1 MKTQSKRRP
10 QPLSPG
16 SSPNPFD
23 ILTEEIVCKI
33 LDHLHNDPFA
43 TKAFSLTC
51 KAFYFIESRHR
62 RILKPLR
69 PELLPRIFHRYP
81 FVSHLDLSMCPRV
94 DDNTLN
100 VISSTWKATLQS
112 INLSRSRFFTNAGLS
127 SLFVNCSG
135 LVEVDLC
142 NATQLTDLAASA
154 IAEAKNLERLSLA
167 RCKSITDMGIGCIAV
182 GCRKLRSL
190 SLKWCLRVGDLGV
203 ELIALKCKQIRSLD
217 LSYLPITEKSLNSVL
232 QLQHLEDL
240 VLEGCHGIDDDGLST
255 LDQSCK
261 SLKMLNLSNCQNV
274 THPGLSSLI
283 NGTEQLQ
290 QIILAYGSS
299 VTSDL
304 VKCLNAYS
312 KLQSIKL
319 DGCTVTWSGIKA
331 MASLN
336 APVKELSLSKCLGLT
351 DDGLSFLVQSHKD
364 LRKLDITCCRKIT
377 YTSID
382 IITNSCTYLTSL
394 RMESCSL
401 VPKEAFVLIGA
412 RCSFLEELDAT
423 DNEIDD
429 EGLKSI
435 SRCSKLSIL
444 KLGICS
450 NISDEGLAKVGS
462 SCSMLKEV
470 DLYSTPLAST
480 LIMTEILL
488 VQTTKCSYCQAE
500 GSEGLKDI
508 RSVAISDVGIA
519 AIGEG
524 CPALEMINIAYNDK
538 ITDNS
543 LISLSKCR
551 LLKALEIRGCPGVS
565 SIGLSAIAVGCKQLT
580 VLDIKK
586 CFNIND
592 NGMLPLAQFSQNL
605 KQINLSYCSVTDVGL
620 VALASISR
628 LQNMTILH
636 LAGLTPNGLA
646 AALLACRALTKV
658 KLHASFRPLLPQS
671 ILGYMEAHGCVFHWR
686 DKAFQKEMDPKGWKL
701 HFGRSSSE
709 VP

>member
-1 MKTQSKRRP
+1 MKTQSKRRR
-10 QPLSPG
+10 QPLSPD

-94 DDNTLN
+94 DDTTLN

-142 NATQLTDLAASA
+142 NAMQLTDLAASA

-190 SLKWCLRVGDLGV
+190 CLKWCLRVGDLGV

-274 THPGLSSLI
+274 THTGLSSLI

-299 VTSDL
+299 VSPKLPKVTSDL

-331 MASLN
+331 M
-336 APVKELSLSKCLGLT
+336 
-351 DDGLSFLVQSHKD
+351 SHKD

-382 IITNSCTYLTSL
+382 IITNSCTSLTSL

-470 DLYSTPLAST
+470 DLY
-480 LIMTEILL
+480 
-488 VQTTKCSYCQAE
+488 
-500 GSEGLKDI
+500 
-508 RSVAISDVGIA
+508 RSVAISDAGIA
-519 AIGEG
+519 AIGDG

-543 LISLSKCR
+543 LVSLSKCR
-551 LLKALEIRGCPGVS
+551 MLKALEIRGCLGVS
-565 SIGLSAIAVGCKQLT
+565 SIGLLAIAVGCKQLT

>member
-1 MKTQSKRRP
+1 MKTQGQGKRKQLHP
-10 QPLSPG
+10 PLSPH
-16 SSPNPFD
+16 SSSNSNPFD

-33 LDHLHNDPFA
+33 LDHLHEDPFA
-43 TKAFSLTC
+43 TKSFSLTC
-51 KAFYFIESRHR
+51 KSFYFIESRHR
-62 RILKPLR
+62 GILKPLR
-69 PELLPRIFHRYP
+69 ADLLPRTFHRYP
-81 FVSHLDLSMCPRV
+81 FVSHLDLSLCPRV
-94 DDNTLN
+94 DDATLN
-100 VISSTWKATLQS
+100 VLSSTWKSSLRS

-127 SLFVNCSG
+127 SLFINCSG

-142 NATQLTDLAASA
+142 NATHLTDLAASA

-167 RCKSITDMGIGCIAV
+167 RCKLITDMGIGCIAV
-182 GCRKLRSL
+182 GCRKLKFL
-190 SLKWCLRVGDLGV
+190 CLKWCLRVGDLGV
-203 ELIALKCKQIRSLD
+203 QLIALKCQQIRSLD
-217 LSYLPITEKSLNSVL
+217 LSYLPITEKCLKSVIR
-232 QLQHLEDL
+232 LQHLEDL
-240 VLEGCHGIDDDGLST
+240 ILEGCHGIDDDGLST
-255 LDQSCK
+255 LEQSQSCK

-274 THPGLSSLI
+274 THTGLSALI

-304 VKCLNAYS
+304 AKCLLTYS

-319 DGCTVTWSGIKA
+319 DGCIITWSGIKA
-331 MASLN
+331 MASLD
-336 APVKELSLSKCLGLT
+336 APFKELSFSKCLGLT
-351 DDGLSFLVQSHKD
+351 DDGLSFLVQSQKD

-377 YTSID
+377 YNSVDSVTS
-382 IITNSCTYLTSL
+382 SCTSLTSL

-401 VPKEAFVLIGA
+401 VPKEAFVLIGE
-412 RCSFLEELDAT
+412 RCPFLKELDVT

-462 SCSMLKEV
+462 CCPLLKEL
-470 DLYSTPLAST
+470 DLY
-480 LIMTEILL
+480 
-488 VQTTKCSYCQAE
+488 
-500 GSEGLKDI
+500 
-508 RSVAISDVGIA
+508 RSIAISDAGIA
-519 AIGEG
+519 AIADG

-551 LLKALEIRGCPGVS
+551 MLKALEIRGCLGVS

-586 CFNIND
+586 CFNIHD
-592 NGMLPLAQFSQNL
+592 NGMLLLAQFSQNL

-620 VALASISR
+620 VALASLSR

-658 KLHASFRPLLPQS
+658 KLHASFRPLLSQS

-686 DKAFQKEMDPKGWKL
+686 HKAFQAIVALHVLENAREEPSKKEMDPKGWKL